1 MLWSRAEA
9 SAGELRVRRGMISHR
24 LDVSCGT
31 TPRPVGRKG
40 GSMPHRWPG
49 AAGSS
54 STRCS
59 RRIARRA
66 GYVLR
71 AAPLWR
77 RRCRCRDAVRTGFV
91 RGWSGSCRSPSS
103 SWNPPYGLV
112 AGSNAQRMIKKAQN
126 SCRQPPGCA
135 ERACRASSSPRLRQA
150 SKRVGNRSS
159 GQRACP
165 PACDMSRPP
174 GGAQET
180 ASAGRANSRARART
194 PDAALPR

>member
-77 RRCRCRDAVRTGFV
+77 RRCRCRDGRRCRRAGTLLLGPRLILFGLLLFVEPADRRRRFPQKRLLLRGRQKTG
-91 RGWSGSCRSPSS
+91 RR
-103 SWNPPYGLV
+103 LV
-112 AGSNAQRMIKKAQN
+112 AGFL
-126 SCRQPPGCA
+126 PGRDHLAGARSQHAVPAARIEA
-135 ERACRASSSPRLRQA
+135 ERRQ
-150 SKRVGNRSS
+150 
-159 GQRACP
+159 
-165 PACDMSRPP
+165 CD
-174 GGAQET
+174 
-180 ASAGRANSRARART
+180 
-194 PDAALPR
+194 L